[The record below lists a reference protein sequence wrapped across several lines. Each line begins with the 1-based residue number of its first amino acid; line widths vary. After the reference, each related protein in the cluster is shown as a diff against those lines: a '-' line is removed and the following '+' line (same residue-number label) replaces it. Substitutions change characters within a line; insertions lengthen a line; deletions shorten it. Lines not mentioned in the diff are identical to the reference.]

1 MDCSTHNVS
10 VRASD
15 VPVYTPRPQGCG
27 PLAEFRDGVYLA
39 WTHGRDAL
47 MNLGDALLTDTQARS
62 LAELALSPHFA
73 RQWHSVYQG
82 VQRATLNRTALQRV
96 FAAFAPA
103 PAPGTRL
110 VLGLDASPMA
120 RPCSD
125 TGADRMKV
133 HQANL
138 PKGCTPVTVGWQFS
152 SLVVLPDVASSWTYV
167 LDTQRIPTAQT
178 PSEVGAAQL
187 AALVPLLAAR
197 ALLLA
202 DRHYSSVA
210 FLLATYLL
218 PCDQL
223 LRLARHRVLYR
234 AAPAP
239 TGRAGRPKQDGA
251 RLQGK
256 DPSTQGEPDAAW
268 DGQDAQGRA
277 TSVRVWHHL
286 HFRQCRHIEV
296 SVIEVTRHYA
306 QDTKRDP
313 KRSWFVWHGQD
324 MPPLCEIAGLY
335 KRRYS
340 HEHGFRMDKQNLLW
354 DTPRLRTPEQM
365 QTWTDVVNS
374 VRNQLVLARSCVTAH
389 LQPWHS
395 KERASTPQQVRRAL
409 SKIIWQL
416 GTPSRVCQLRGK
428 APGRARGALVKPA
441 LRFEVVVKTKY
452 KPKKTTEI
460 V

>member
-1 MDCSTHNVS
+1 MDCSTH
-10 VRASD
+10 D
-15 VPVYTPRPQGCG
+15 VPVHTPRPQGCG
-27 PLAEFRDGVYLA
+27 PLASFRDGVYLA
-39 WTHGRDAL
+39 FSHGR
-47 MNLGDALLTDTQARS
+47 DALLTDTQARS
-62 LAELALSPHFA
+62 LAELSLSPHFA
-73 RQWHSVYQG
+73 RQWHSVYQSL
-82 VQRATLNRTALQRV
+82 QRAALNCPALRRV
-96 FAAFAPA
+96 FAASAPA

-125 TGADRMKV
+125 TAADRMKV
-133 HQANL
+133 HQSNL
-138 PKGCTPVTVGWQFS
+138 PKGCKPVTVGWQFS
-152 SLVVLPDVASSWTYV
+152 SLVALPDVASSWTYA

-178 PSEVGAAQL
+178 PAEVGAAQL

-218 PCDQL
+218 PCDKL
-223 LRLARHRVLYR
+223 LRLSRQRVLYR
-234 AAPAP
+234 AAPAK
-239 TGRAGRPKQDGA
+239 TGKAGRPKRDGA
-251 RLQGK
+251 RWQGK
-256 DPSTQGEPDAAW
+256 DPSTQGEADAAW
-268 DGQDAQGRA
+268 EGPDAQGRA
-277 TSVRVWHHL
+277 TSVRVWHNL
-286 HFRQCRHIEV
+286 HFRQCRHLV
-296 SVIEVTRHYA
+296 VAVIEVTRHYA
-306 QDTKRDP
+306 KDT

-354 DTPRLRTPEQM
+354 DTPRLRTPAQM
-365 QTWTDVVNS
+365 QTWADLVNI

-416 GTPSRVCQLRGK
+416 GTPSRVCQRRGK

-441 LRFEVVVKTKY
+441 PRFDIVVKTKY
-452 KPKKTTEI
+452 KAKKTSEI